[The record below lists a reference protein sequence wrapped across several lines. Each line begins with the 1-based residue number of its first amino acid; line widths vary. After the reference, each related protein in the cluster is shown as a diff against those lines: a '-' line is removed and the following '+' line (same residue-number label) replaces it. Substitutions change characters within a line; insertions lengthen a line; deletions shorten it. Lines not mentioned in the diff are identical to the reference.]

1 MQRPTGVTFSRFFGF
16 IGAGFLVIGA
26 LLAFASG
33 SLIAQ
38 VLKNTPGL
46 GNLAGGLVA
55 VFGVVALMFAVL
67 YAVTGYGLWALKN
80 WGRILAVVLTAIGL
94 LLTLIGLAAVFSN
107 FGMSVLI
114 WQIVKIAICAW
125 IIWYLLQ
132 PTVKQ
137 AFGQTA

>member
-1 MQRPTGVTFSRFFGF
+1 MQRPTGVTILAILWF
-16 IGAGFLVIGA
+16 IGAGILVISALVAFAGGS
-26 LLAFASG
+26 LLA
-33 SLIAQ
+33 Q
-38 VLKNTPGL
+38 MLKNAPGM

-55 VFGVVALMFAVL
+55 VVGVIALMFAAL

-80 WGRILAVVLTAIGL
+80 WGRILALVLTAIGL
-94 LLTLIGLAAVFSN
+94 LLTLVGLAAVFAN
-107 FGMSVLI
+107 FGMSLLI
-114 WQIVKIAICAW
+114 WQIIRIAICAW